1 MYDFGLIA
9 DSFKTP
15 FFGFATFSASSSPSA
30 FSHCFTR
37 GSELLMFMPPPGWK
51 WQPTRVQ
58 QVVLHRQNSRE
69 HYCWWVTLYIRG
81 LLFCHQN
88 IFSSPETI
96 AALKHSKQL
105 QTLCGTYSHLLLELP
120 YHLHIQQ
127 IASLSWGYVLGFF
140 YVLFYM
146 HPLASTVLFVLILH
160 NVFKC
165 MVRMQDIGFYSQKAG
180 CYFHSHACIQKALIP
195 DNRLVPSS

>member
-1 MYDFGLIA
+1 MYDLGLIA

-15 FFGFATFSASSSPSA
+15 FFSLATFSASSSPSA

-37 GSELLMFMPPPGWK
+37 GCEQLLMFMPPPGWK

-88 IFSSPETI
+88 IFSGPKTI

-127 IASLSWGYVLGFF
+127 IASLSWGYVFF
-140 YVLFYM
+140 LMFYFICILWPLLSYLFWFCIMFLNAWSECRILAFIVKRLAAIFILM
-146 HPLASTVLFVLILH
+146 HAFRRLL
-160 NVFKC
+160 
-165 MVRMQDIGFYSQKAG
+165 SQT
-180 CYFHSHACIQKALIP
+180 I
-195 DNRLVPSS
+195 D